1 MDDWQK
7 DWMKAFDLLAEGVDQ
22 LCQDV
27 AKEVENAVEGFADL
41 SNEIFEQI
49 EEAIAPNLDE
59 WDQQMTEWTDSVLQ
73 LFFDFETDF
82 NQSAEPFTQTLE
94 PMLNEHPAC
103 VGCRNYHG
111 YSYNGVPFV
120 CAMHPYGWEADEACP
135 DWDSTWQR

>member
-7 DWMKAFDLLAEGVDQ
+7 DWQKAFDLFSEGIDQ

-27 AKEVENAVEGFADL
+27 AKEVANAVDSVAEL
-41 SNEIFEQI
+41 FEQI
-49 EEAIAPNLDE
+49 EEAIAPGLDE

-82 NQSAEPFTQTLE
+82 NHTAEPFTQTLE
-94 PMLNEHPAC
+94 PMINEHPAC

-111 YSYNGVPFV
+111 YSYNGVPLV
-120 CAMHPYGWEADEACP
+120 CAMHPYGWEAEESCP
-135 DWDSTWQR
+135 DWESTWQR